1 MYCRKCG
8 YKNEDDAKYCRK
20 CGTYIWV
27 EEPVEEPVKE
37 EISEEPVEKKTMLP
51 EEPIQ
56 QEQRTNAS
64 EDKQEKPAEEMQTPG
79 TKEREESRDKKEQE
93 AEDKTEKGK
102 VPQNMWQPDE
112 HLEPIETKIDGIKE
126 KSRVPAI
133 VICIIGIIVVIG
145 LIIACVWKQQ
155 HHQQDINEADKSSE
169 VSTEIVET
177 TAATTEQTIDMSS
190 YQAQLEQWKA
200 QFAAYTMTAATQP
213 TYDATVAQYETAIA
227 EQNVDSCN
235 QCEATFTSL
244 FEQVKQENY
253 VVTVRRNYYA
263 NVLERLYFYDTLPD
277 DGDDIETKM
286 ADDYE
291 TYAVYDIDGDG
302 IEELMLYVDR
312 PGTGSSWSI
321 IYEYSVDTDSLK
333 QELYAYMDNQFYSNG
348 RIVGMDDSSHGV
360 MVYVYNPE
368 SDDYSDSY
376 LTIMRGTT
384 YWDMGSN
391 NEDHSGYDYRVYH
404 SNTEEE
410 TYMTEEEYNQWLAD
424 QTAGAMEIEIPW
436 KKIVD
441 EEYREYAKTYSAMML
456 ENVKAHLQEGQNDIG
471 VSYIEGGDSCEA
483 TETMLSSIMA
493 VSYDDE
499 SGDMVIGSLDGK
511 EFYIGSREDATGV
524 IYQKKAIDNL
534 TLLGLYPGMK
544 KEDAVALIKEY
555 GFHKFSDHAYCTG
568 DAFGSYAIYLDC
580 KKGKVKSIQLNPF
593 CSFAG

>member
-8 YKNEDDAKYCRK
+8 YKNADNARYCRR

-27 EEPVEEPVKE
+27 DE
-37 EISEEPVEKKTMLP
+37 
-51 EEPIQ
+51 
-56 QEQRTNAS
+56 
-64 EDKQEKPAEEMQTPG
+64 PAEEAAS
-79 TKEREESRDKKEQE
+79 EAVANEEL
-93 AEDKTEKGK
+93 AEDEGAAANKETTDEA
-102 VPQNMWQPDE
+102 VTQDEWQPDDV
-112 HLEPIETKIDGIKE
+112 LEPIETKIEGTTG
-126 KSRVPAI
+126 KSHVAAI
-133 VICIIGIIVVIG
+133 V
-145 LIIACVWKQQ
+145 ACVAGILVVASLIVGCVLKNGRKQEEM
-155 HHQQDINEADKSSE
+155 EAAADTE

-177 TAATTEQTIDMSS
+177 TTAEQVIDMSS
-190 YQAQLEQWKA
+190 YQTQLDQWKS
-200 QFAAYTMTAATQP
+200 QFANYSLSAATQP
-213 TYDATVAQYETAIA
+213 TYDAAVAEYEAAIA

-321 IYEYSVDTDSLK
+321 IYEYNVDTDSLK

-368 SDDYSDSY
+368 NDDYSDSY

-424 QTAGAMEIEIPW
+424 QTAGATELEIPW

-441 EEYREYAKTYSAMML
+441 EEYREYAKAYSAAVL
-456 ENVKAHLQEGQNDIG
+456 ENVKAHLAEGQNDIG
-471 VSYIEGGDSCEA
+471 VAYIEGGDSCEA
-483 TETMLSSIMA
+483 AETMLSS
-493 VSYDDE
+493 VLPVVYDD
-499 SGDMVIGSLDGK
+499 SDPAMVGGSIGGN

-524 IYQKKAIDNL
+524 IYRKQAQENL
-534 TLLGLYPGMK
+534 TLLGLYPGMDK
-544 KEDAVALIKEY
+544 KEAVALIKEY
-555 GFHKFSDHAYCTG
+555 GFHKFSDGAYCTG

-580 KKGKVKSIQLNPF
+580 KKGKVKSIQLNPH
-593 CSFAG
+593 CGYAG

>member
-1 MYCRKCG
+1 MYCQKCG
-8 YKNEDDAKYCRK
+8 YKNADNARYCRR
-20 CGTYIWV
+20 CGTYIWI
-27 EEPVEEPVKE
+27 EE
-37 EISEEPVEKKTMLP
+37 
-51 EEPIQ
+51 
-56 QEQRTNAS
+56 
-64 EDKQEKPAEEMQTPG
+64 PAEEAASETVANEEMAEG
-79 TKEREESRDKKEQE
+79 EKAAANKETIDE
-93 AEDKTEKGK
+93 AVAQGE
-102 VPQNMWQPDE
+102 WQPDAA
-112 HLEPIETKIDGIKE
+112 LEPIETKIEGTTGKFH
-126 KSRVPAI
+126 VAAI
-133 VICIIGIIVVIG
+133 VACVAGILVVAG
-145 LIIACVWKQQ
+145 LIVGCVLKNGRKQEEM
-155 HHQQDINEADKSSE
+155 EAAADTE

-190 YQAQLEQWKA
+190 YQAQLDQWKA

-213 TYDATVAQYETAIA
+213 TYDATVAQYEAAIA
-227 EQNVDSCN
+227 GQNVDGCN

-302 IEELMLYVDR
+302 IEELMLYVNR

-321 IYEYSVDTDSLK
+321 IYEYNVDTDSLK

-348 RIVGMDDSSHGV
+348 RIVGMDDFSHGV

-368 SDDYSDSY
+368 NDDYSDSY

-424 QTAGAMEIEIPW
+424 QTAGATEIEIPW

-441 EEYREYAKTYSAMML
+441 EEYREYAKAYSAMML

-483 TETMLSSIMA
+483 AETMLSSIMA

-593 CSFAG
+593 CGFAG

>member
-8 YKNEDDAKYCRK
+8 YKNADNARYCRR

-27 EEPVEEPVKE
+27 DE
-37 EISEEPVEKKTMLP
+37 
-51 EEPIQ
+51 
-56 QEQRTNAS
+56 
-64 EDKQEKPAEEMQTPG
+64 PAEEAAS
-79 TKEREESRDKKEQE
+79 EAVANEEL
-93 AEDKTEKGK
+93 AEDEGAAANKETTDEA
-102 VPQNMWQPDE
+102 VTQDEWQPDDV
-112 HLEPIETKIDGIKE
+112 LEPIETKIEGTTG
-126 KSRVPAI
+126 KSHVAAI
-133 VICIIGIIVVIG
+133 V
-145 LIIACVWKQQ
+145 ACVAGILVVASLIVGCVLKNGRKQEEM
-155 HHQQDINEADKSSE
+155 EAAADTE

-177 TAATTEQTIDMSS
+177 TATTTEQVIDMSS
-190 YQAQLEQWKA
+190 YQTQLEQWKA

-227 EQNVDSCN
+227 GQNVDSCN

-263 NVLERLYFYDTLPD
+263 GILERIYYLDTLPD
-277 DGDDIETKM
+277 DGDDIQQKM

-291 TYAVYDIDGDG
+291 RYAVYDIDSDG
-302 IEELMLYVDR
+302 IEELMVVINR
-312 PGTGSSWSI
+312 PETGAVREI
-321 IYEYSVDTDSLK
+321 IYEYNVDNDSLNR
-333 QELYAYMDNQFYSNG
+333 ELYTCDGNKHYNNGKIIGWDLDANGDVVNIYNPEDGTYSNG
-348 RIVGMDDSSHGV
+348 YVIAYRDS
-360 MVYVYNPE
+360 MNW
-368 SDDYSDSY
+368 
-376 LTIMRGTT
+376 I
-384 YWDMGSN
+384 
-391 NEDHSGYDYRVYH
+391 NEDVIPPTDCDYRVF
-404 SNTEEE
+404 SFDRKED

-424 QTAGAMEIEIPW
+424 QTAGATELEIPW

-441 EEYREYAKTYSAMML
+441 EEYREYAKAYSAMML

-471 VSYIEGGDSCEA
+471 ISYIEGGDSCEA
-483 TETMLSSIMA
+483 AETMLSSIMA

-568 DAFGSYAIYLDC
+568 DAFGSYVIYLDC

-593 CSFAG
+593 CGFAG

>member
-8 YKNEDDAKYCRK
+8 YKNADNARYCRR
-20 CGTYIWV
+20 CGTYIWI
-27 EEPVEEPVKE
+27 EE
-37 EISEEPVEKKTMLP
+37 
-51 EEPIQ
+51 
-56 QEQRTNAS
+56 
-64 EDKQEKPAEEMQTPG
+64 PAEEAASETVANEEMAEG
-79 TKEREESRDKKEQE
+79 EKAAANKETIDE
-93 AEDKTEKGK
+93 AVAQGE
-102 VPQNMWQPDE
+102 WQPDAA
-112 HLEPIETKIDGIKE
+112 LEPIETKIEGATG
-126 KSRVPAI
+126 KSYIAAI
-133 VICIIGIIVVIG
+133 VVCVTGILVVAG
-145 LIIACVWKQQ
+145 LIVGCVIKNGRKQEEM
-155 HHQQDINEADKSSE
+155 EAAADTE

-177 TAATTEQTIDMSS
+177 TAATTEQ
-190 YQAQLEQWKA
+190 
-200 QFAAYTMTAATQP
+200 
-213 TYDATVAQYETAIA
+213 
-227 EQNVDSCN
+227 
-235 QCEATFTSL
+235 
-244 FEQVKQENY
+244 VKQETY

-263 NVLERLYFYDTLPD
+263 DVLERLYYYDRLPD

-312 PGTGSSWSI
+312 PGTGSNWSI
-321 IYEYSVDTDSLK
+321 IYEYNVDTDSLK

-348 RIVGMDDSSHGV
+348 RIVGMDDFSHGV

-368 SDDYSDSY
+368 NDDYSDSY

-410 TYMTEEEYNQWLAD
+410 TYMTEEEYNQWLAE
-424 QTAGAMEIEIPW
+424 QTAGATELEIPW

-441 EEYREYAKTYSAMML
+441 EEYREYAKAYSAMML

-483 TETMLSSIMA
+483 AETMLSSVMA

-568 DAFGSYAIYLDC
+568 DAFGSYVIYLDC

-593 CSFAG
+593 CGFAG

>member
-112 HLEPIETKIDGIKE
+112 HLEPIETKIDGTKE
-126 KSRVPAI
+126 KSRVPAM
-133 VICIIGIIVVIG
+133 VVCVIGIIVVIG

-155 HHQQDINEADKSSE
+155 HHPQDINEADKSSE
-169 VSTEIVET
+169 LSTEIVET
-177 TAATTEQTIDMSS
+177 TAATTEQVIDMSS
-190 YQAQLEQWKA
+190 YQTQLDQWKS
-200 QFAAYTMTAATQP
+200 QFANYSLSAATQP
-213 TYDATVAQYETAIA
+213 TYDATVAQYEVAIA
-227 EQNVDSCN
+227 EQNVDGCN
-235 QCEATFTSL
+235 QCETAFAAL
-244 FEQVKQENY
+244 LEQVKQESY
-253 VVTVRRNYYA
+253 VITVRRNYYA
-263 NVLERLYFYDTLPD
+263 GILERIYYLDTLPD
-277 DGDDIETKM
+277 DGDDIQQKM
-286 ADDYE
+286 ADDHE
-291 TYAVYDIDGDG
+291 RYAVYDIDSDG
-302 IEELMLYVDR
+302 IEELMVVINR
-312 PGTGSSWSI
+312 PETGAVREI
-321 IYEYSVDTDSLK
+321 IYEYNVDNDSLNR
-333 QELYAYMDNQFYSNG
+333 ELYTCDGNKHYNNGKIIGWDLDANGDVVNIYNPEDGTYSNG
-348 RIVGMDDSSHGV
+348 YVIAYRDSMNWINDDV
-360 MVYVYNPE
+360 IPPT
-368 SDDYSDSY
+368 DC
-376 LTIMRGTT
+376 
-384 YWDMGSN
+384 
-391 NEDHSGYDYRVYH
+391 DYRVFSFDH
-404 SNTEEE
+404 KED

-424 QTAGAMEIEIPW
+424 QTAGATELEIPW

-441 EEYREYAKTYSAMML
+441 EEYREYAKAYSAMML

-483 TETMLSSIMA
+483 AETMLSSIMA

-568 DAFGSYAIYLDC
+568 DAFGSYVIYLDC

-593 CSFAG
+593 CGFAG